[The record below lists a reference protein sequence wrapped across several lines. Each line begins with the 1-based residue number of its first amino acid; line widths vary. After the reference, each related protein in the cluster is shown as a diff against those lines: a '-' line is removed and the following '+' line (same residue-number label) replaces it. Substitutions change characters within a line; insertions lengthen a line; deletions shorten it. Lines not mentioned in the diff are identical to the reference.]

1 MIKEALQYIIG
12 LQKEPYIK
20 DINGSTYTDTDLKR
34 INYNQKAKTLEMSTL
49 TSLVDYIKGNIDTM
63 APKMIIEASSPTRV
77 ELYSQLDNERQREY
91 LVEVNANIPVF
102 NFGEFQDKEN
112 FIIGMQAKFLDD
124 DKTDDYKT
132 DKALVLKFA
141 GTVEAKSVAQYGDDG
156 VTQKASIKTGIASKS
171 DAVVPNPVA
180 LRPYRTFIE
189 VEQPKSDFIFRMKEG
204 KYDDGVQCALF
215 EADGGAWKNAAVR
228 NIKEYLENELSEYRE
243 QFLIIS

>member
-34 INYNQKAKTLEMSTL
+34 INHNPKAETLGMSTL
-49 TSLVDYIKGNIDTM
+49 TSLVDYIRGNIDTM

-77 ELYSQLDNERQREY
+77 ELYSQLDSDRTREY
-91 LVEVNANIPVF
+91 LVEVNADIPGF
-102 NFGEFQDKEN
+102 RFGEFQDKEN

-124 DKTDDYKT
+124 IIQT
-132 DKALVLKFA
+132 DKALVLRFA

-171 DAVVPNPVA
+171 DAVVPNPVL

-189 VEQPKSDFIFRMKEG
+189 VEQPKSYFIFRMKES
-204 KYDDGVQCALF
+204 KHDDGVQCALF
-215 EADGGAWKNAAVR
+215 EADGGAWKNEAVR

>member
-34 INYNQKAKTLEMSTL
+34 INHNPKAETLGMSTL
-49 TSLVDYIKGNIDTM
+49 TSLVDYIRGNIDTM

-77 ELYSQLDNERQREY
+77 ELYSQLDSDRTREY
-91 LVEVNANIPVF
+91 LVEVNANIPEF
-102 NFGEFQDKEN
+102 NFGNFLDKEN

-124 DKTDDYKT
+124 DKTD
-132 DKALVLKFA
+132 KALVLRFA

-171 DAVVPNPVA
+171 DAVVPNPVS

>member
-20 DINGSTYTDTDLKR
+20 DINGSTYTDTDLRR
-34 INYNQKAKTLEMSTL
+34 ISHNPKAKTLEMSTL
-49 TSLVDYIKGNIDTM
+49 TSLVDYIKGSIDTM
-63 APKMIIEASSPTRV
+63 APNMIIEASSPTRV
-77 ELYSQLDNERQREY
+77 ELYSQLDNEREREY
-91 LVEVNANIPVF
+91 MVEVNANIPVF

-124 DKTDDYKT
+124 SQT

-171 DAVVPNPVA
+171 DALVPNPVI

-189 VEQPKSDFIFRMKEG
+189 VEQPKSGFIFRMKEESR
-204 KYDDGVQCALF
+204 YNDGVQCALF
-215 EADGGAWKNAAVR
+215 EADGGAWKNEAVR
-228 NIKEYLENELSEYRE
+228 NIKEYLESELSEYRE

>member
-34 INYNQKAKTLEMSTL
+34 INHNPKAETLGMSTL
-49 TSLVDYIKGNIDTM
+49 TSLVDYIRGNIDTM

-77 ELYSQLDNERQREY
+77 ELYSQLDSDRTREY
-91 LVEVNANIPVF
+91 LVEVNANIPKF
-102 NFGEFQDKEN
+102 NFGNFLDKEN

-124 DKTDDYKT
+124 IQT
-132 DKALVLKFA
+132 DKALVLRFA

-171 DAVVPNPVA
+171 DAVVPNPVL

>member
-34 INYNQKAKTLEMSTL
+34 INHNPKAATLGMSTL
-49 TSLVDYIKGNIDTM
+49 TSLVDYIRGNIDTM

-77 ELYSQLDNERQREY
+77 ELYSQLDSDRTREY

-124 DKTDDYKT
+124 IQT
-132 DKALVLKFA
+132 DKALVLRFA
-141 GTVEAKSVAQYGDDG
+141 GTVESKSVAQYGDDG

-171 DAVVPNPVA
+171 NAVVPNPVA

-215 EADGGAWKNAAVR
+215 EADGGAWKNVAVR

>member
-34 INYNQKAKTLEMSTL
+34 INHNPKAETLGMSTL
-49 TSLVDYIKGNIDTM
+49 TSLVDYIRGNIDTM

-77 ELYSQLDNERQREY
+77 ELYSQLDSDRTREY

-124 DKTDDYKT
+124 IQT
-132 DKALVLKFA
+132 DKALVLRFA
-141 GTVEAKSVAQYGDDG
+141 GTVESKSVAQYGDDG

>member
-34 INYNQKAKTLEMSTL
+34 INHNPKAETLGMSTL
-49 TSLVDYIKGNIDTM
+49 TSLVDYIRGNIDTM

-77 ELYSQLDNERQREY
+77 ELYSQLDSDRTREY

-124 DKTDDYKT
+124 IQT
-132 DKALVLKFA
+132 DKALVLRFA

-189 VEQPKSDFIFRMKEG
+189 VEQPKSDFIFRMKES

-215 EADGGAWKNAAVR
+215 EADGGAWKNEAVR